1 MTPSESFWNWNVQAT
16 SLSSWREIVRDRL
29 NDVQFHV
36 PDDASFTASMS
47 CKDLLGTRFVRIA
60 AGRHCASN
68 RNRHP
73 ARSGGDYILLSL
85 LEEGEAKIRQGERE
99 VALKAG
105 DMAIYDTGGP
115 YRFVADHPFVQTVLR
130 IERDD
135 LARRVSGLRD
145 FTVRRI
151 SGNRSL
157 GRIASAHVR
166 EVHRQLDRIETGC
179 EHFVQ
184 RTMFDIIACA
194 LSDIDPDHDILTH
207 QHQRLLLQRMSIFVE
222 DNLFEWIGWQD
233 AAMMSESAGTKMH
246 VAHNLLFRNN
256 VVRHIRHANGLWL
269 DIGNANDRITG
280 NVFADIP
287 GNVNPH
293 AVHIEGSDALNQ
305 IDNNIFDH
313 LTGGILIR
321 DTNNVIIAY
330 NLFLDCAEVC
340 VDTVSGINGP
350 RPIMGHTNDVHNLM
364 VHDNVFFKM
373 GRSAIE
379 FNNGKNDADG
389 NVYGASD
396 NPRFMQPFLRVKFPE
411 PAEWDNLESW
421 REQRGWD
428 KNGAMAQITADLDPD
443 KLQLTMTVKGDV
455 KPAAAFKG
463 IDSDFFGHTITGE
476 RMPGPFRDLTSAAA
490 RNIDPR

>member
-222 DNLFEWIGWQD
+222 DNLFDSGLSCEVVA
-233 AAMMSESAGTKMH
+233 AAMGISQRYLRKLCSSGGYSLSE
-246 VAHNLLFRNN
+246 
-256 VVRHIRHANGLWL
+256 
-269 DIGNANDRITG
+269 RILERRLEEASQRLAQSGPFKASITC
-280 NVFADIP
+280 
-287 GNVNPH
+287 
-293 AVHIEGSDALNQ
+293 
-305 IDNNIFDH
+305 
-313 LTGGILIR
+313 
-321 DTNNVIIAY
+321 IAY
-330 NLFLDCAEVC
+330 DC
-340 VDTVSGINGP
+340 G
-350 RPIMGHTNDVHNLM
+350 
-364 VHDNVFFKM
+364 FK
-373 GRSAIE
+373 
-379 FNNGKNDADG
+379 D
-389 NVYGASD
+389 
-396 NPRFMQPFLRVKFPE
+396 
-411 PAEWDNLESW
+411 PAHFS
-421 REQRGWD
+421 R
-428 KNGAMAQITADLDPD
+428 
-443 KLQLTMTVKGDV
+443 
-455 KPAAAFKG
+455 AFKTK
-463 IDSDFFGHTITGE
+463 FGMT
-476 RMPGPFRDLTSAAA
+476 
-490 RNIDPR
+490 PREYRHSFH